1 MDADLKTRFDQ
12 HPYGAL
18 AAALG
23 AGYIL
28 GGGFF
33 TPLTERLAKLVV
45 KAGIRAALVPVVA
58 AQLNELLTPLF
69 TPAEAKEPAP
79 PPPVPRAEPPRPEA
93 A

>member
-1 MDADLKTRFDQ
+1 MDDLKTRLDE

-18 AAALG
+18 AVALG

-33 TPLTERLAKLVV
+33 TPLTERLAKLAV
-45 KAGIRAALVPVVA
+45 KAGIRAALVPFVA
-58 AQLNELLTPLF
+58 AQLSELVTPLF
-69 TPAEAKEPAP
+69 TPAESKQAAP
-79 PPPVPRAEPPRPEA
+79 NPPHAEPPQQHA

>member
-1 MDADLKTRFDQ
+1 MDEDLKTRFDQ

-18 AAALG
+18 AVALG

-33 TPLTERLAKLVV
+33 TPLTERLAKLAV
-45 KAGIRAALVPVVA
+45 KAGIRAALVPFVA
-58 AQLNELLTPLF
+58 VHLTELLTPAENKPTAP
-69 TPAEAKEPAP
+69 TPPAT
-79 PPPVPRAEPPRPEA
+79 RAESPQPDA